1 MTQQRTEQ
9 GLPDGGEGAAHK
21 GSSTQF
27 GDVIELA

>member
-9 GLPDGGEGAAHK
+9 GLPEGGGGAAHK
-21 GSSTQF
+21 GRSAQF